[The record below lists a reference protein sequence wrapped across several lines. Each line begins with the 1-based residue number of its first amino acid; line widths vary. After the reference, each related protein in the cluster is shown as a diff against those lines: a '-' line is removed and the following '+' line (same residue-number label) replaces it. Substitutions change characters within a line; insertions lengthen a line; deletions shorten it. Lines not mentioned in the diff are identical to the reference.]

1 MPHKNLTI
9 KQWSPSDQP
18 REKLRDQGA
27 RFLSNAE
34 LIAILIGSGTLDVS
48 AVDLS
53 KIILSSVQN
62 NLNALAGAIQQCD
75 MFLKQLAEKDAP
87 MPAEKQQALD
97 IATS

>member
-1 MPHKNLTI
+1 MSISKEQIETRKSDLEKDFQTV
-9 KQWSPSDQP
+9 KQQIEDS
-18 REKLRDQGA
+18 E
-27 RFLSNAE
+27 
-34 LIAILIGSGTLDVS
+34 V
-48 AVDLS
+48 
-53 KIILSSVQN
+53 KINSMRN

>member
-1 MPHKNLTI
+1 MSIT
-9 KQWSPSDQP
+9 KQQIETRKSDL
-18 REKLRDQGA
+18 EKDFQMVKQQIED
-27 RFLSNAE
+27 SE
-34 LIAILIGSGTLDVS
+34 V
-48 AVDLS
+48 
-53 KIILSSVQN
+53 KIVGMKN